1 MTLTVSRCLLIFAVG
16 LTIGCQSMNGQ
27 RTAAV
32 ASPPLPSTIQTVKA
46 DSQPSDHSPI
56 VLLIGDLQSIE
67 EPAATGS
74 TDQSLWS
81 KLSEP
86 TRFLLPR
93 TDTESAKTLETPQA
107 LDDGF

>member
-1 MTLTVSRCLLIFAVG
+1 MKLSVSRFLLIFAVG
-16 LTIGCQSMNGQ
+16 LTIGCQSMKGQ
-27 RTAAV
+27 RTAV
-32 ASPPLPSTIQTVKA
+32 VGPPPSTIQTVKA
-46 DSQPSDHSPI
+46 DSQSTDNSPI

-67 EPAATGS
+67 EPVATGS
-74 TDQSLWS
+74 PDQSLWS

-93 TDTESAKTLETPQA
+93 TDTESATTLETPQE

>member
-1 MTLTVSRCLLIFAVG
+1 MTLSVSKVLLIFTIG
-16 LTIGCQSMNGQ
+16 LTIGCQSMKGQ
-27 RTAAV
+27 RTATV
-32 ASPPLPSTIQTVKA
+32 GLQPSTIQTVKA
-46 DSQPSDHSPI
+46 DSQSSDHSPI

-67 EPAATGS
+67 EPTATES
-74 TDQSLWS
+74 PDQSLWS

-93 TDTESAKTLETPQA
+93 TDTESATTLETPQE

>member
-1 MTLTVSRCLLIFAVG
+1 MTLTVSRFLLIFAVG

-32 ASPPLPSTIQTVKA
+32 AAPPLPSTIQTVKA